1 MSHVPTDERLRSAV
15 QALFQSHAME
25 GPPGDGGQ
33 RSVWHLSP
41 LGAELLTLVDASGQ
55 VQRQELTLLED
66 HCMWASGKGLSTG
79 RVERAAPSSSAD
91 TSVVHA
97 DERPMPTRLLRAALA
112 LEGYRG
118 QDRYILHMQRV
129 LALARQSLVLS
140 GGQAPVVAPAAAPV
154 AAPPSAPSPQAPAP
168 PAPPAPVAHSA
179 PAAPP
184 APAPDTSQAAA
195 LTPRREHEGM
205 LMLVV
210 MALGIVVG
218 LVLLALLV

>member
-1 MSHVPTDERLRSAV
+1 MSHGSADERLLSAV

-33 RSVWHLSP
+33 RSVWHLST
-41 LGAELLTLVDASGQ
+41 LGAELLSLVDESGQ

-66 HCMWASGKGLSTG
+66 HCMWVSGRGLSTG
-79 RVERAAPSSSAD
+79 RVERAAHASSAD

-112 LEGYRG
+112 LEAYRG

-129 LALARQSLVLS
+129 LALARQGLVLS
-140 GGQAPVVAPAAAPV
+140 GGQAPAPAPAAAPV
-154 AAPPSAPSPQAPAP
+154 AATPSAPSAQASAP
-168 PAPPAPVAHSA
+168 SAPVAHST

-184 APAPDTSQAAA
+184 APAPAASQVAAEP
-195 LTPRREHEGM
+195 TPRRKSEGL
-205 LMLVV
+205 LMVLV
-210 MALGIVVG
+210 MALGIVAG